1 MSKKDKKRLEVYKY
15 SNPNIVF
22 DKANK
27 VFNNYNFD
35 IDISTRKNKKYM
47 IRGDFTEGEWV
58 HFGQMGYE
66 DFTKHNDEIRQDKF
80 HKRNNSWIERP
91 INSPAFLSYVLL
103 W

>member
-1 MSKKDKKRLEVYKY
+1 MSKEDKKRIEVYKY

-22 DKANK
+22 DKADV
-27 VFNNYNFD
+27 VFDNNNFD

-47 IRGDFTEGEWV
+47 IRGDFTEGKWV

-66 DFTKHNDEIRQDKF
+66 DFTKHKDEKRQDAF
-80 HKRNNSWIERP
+80 IKRNANWIERP
-91 INSPAFLSYVLL
+91 VNSPAFLSYVLL